1 MGDGRYQN
9 PVLNADW
16 SDPDAI
22 RVGEYFYLVAST
34 FNRAPGLPVLRSA
47 DLVNWTVIGHA
58 LTELEPKDHF
68 SRPRHGEGVWAPA
81 LRHHDGRF
89 WIFYP
94 DPDFGIFMVTATDP
108 RGPWSKPHPVKPGKG
123 LIDPCPLWDDDGS
136 AYLIHAW
143 AKSRSGI
150 NNRLT
155 LHRMSPDGTTL
166 LDEGRI
172 VVNGDELPG
181 YTTLEGPK
189 LYKRDGWYWIFA
201 PAGGVTNG
209 WQSAFRSRS
218 VRGPYE
224 DRVVLAQGDTPVNGP
239 HQGAWVATASGED
252 WFLHFQDRGPY
263 GRVVHLQPMRWRADG
278 WPVMGADDGS
288 GRGTPVA
295 VHAKPRV
302 AGRARVTAPA
312 TGDEFT
318 GPELGKQ
325 WSWQANADPAW
336 WSLRRF
342 PSRLTLACRPSPD
355 TDDLRLLPNVLGQ
368 RLPAESFVATTSL
381 TLSTRDGGARAGL
394 VMLGGSYAWAGL
406 RHDGDRIVLAYR
418 TAAEGATEVDAA
430 PPVPLG
436 RRRAAVRLR
445 VSVSP
450 GAVCRFAADVDGGG
464 FAPLGAPFQATAGK
478 WIGATVGLFATAPEA
493 AGPGG
498 AAAFDWFRVGPGP
511 APGP

>member
-22 RVGEYFYLVAST
+22 RVGAYFYLVAST
-34 FNRAPGLPVLRSA
+34 FNRAPGLPILRSA
-47 DLVNWTVIGHA
+47 DLVNWSIIGHA

-81 LRHHDGRF
+81 LRHHDGKF

-123 LIDPCPLWDDDGS
+123 FIDPCPLWDDDGQ

-155 LHRMSPDGTTL
+155 LHRMSPDGRDL

-172 VVNGDELPG
+172 VINGDDLPG

-189 LYKRDGWYWIFA
+189 LHKRDGWYWIFA

-209 WQSAFRSRS
+209 WQSAFRSRTID
-218 VRGPYE
+218 GPYE
-224 DRVVLAQGDTPVNGP
+224 DRIVLAQGDTPVNGP
-239 HQGAWVATASGED
+239 HQGAWVSTAGGED

-295 VHAKPRV
+295 VHTKPR
-302 AGRARVTAPA
+302 ACARARVTAPA

-318 GPELGKQ
+318 SAELGKQ

-342 PSRLTLACRPSPD
+342 PSRLALVCRPSPV
-355 TDDLRLLPNVLGQ
+355 THDLRLLPNVLGQ
-368 RLPAESFVATTSL
+368 RLPAESFVATTSV
-381 TLSTRDGGARAGL
+381 TLSARHAEARAGL
-394 VMLGGSYAWAGL
+394 VMLGESYAWAGL

-418 TAAEGATEVDAA
+418 TAAKDAAEVDAA
-430 PPVPLG
+430 RPVPLG
-436 RRRAAVRLR
+436 RGRAAVRLR

-450 GAVCRFAADVDGGG
+450 GAVCQFAADVDGHG
-464 FAPLGAPFQATAGK
+464 FTPLGAPFQATAGK
-478 WIGATVGLFATAPEA
+478 WIGATVGLFATRPETSATGGPTEA
-493 AGPGG
+493 AE
-498 AAAFDWFRVGPGP
+498 FDWFRVGPGS
-511 APGP
+511 